1 MRMHRFAGLAVV
13 AVFLLIVVAAAV
25 PADGSSSAAG
35 NPKVAIRSEMG
46 LIVVEI
52 FADKAPVTA
61 ANFLKYVDAKL
72 YDGTVFHRT
81 VTMDNQPNDAVKIEV
96 IQGGQMPQ
104 GVTGFPAIALERT
117 SVTGLKHEDGTISM
131 ARSGPDTATASFF
144 FCIGPQPELDF
155 GGKRNK
161 DGQGFAAF
169 GKVVTGME
177 AVRKIQKAPAEGQ
190 TLKPPVKIQY
200 AARVTGPERLAV
212 QHILIAFKG
221 TIPGQDGAKVTRTK
235 EEAQALAVKL
245 FEQAKGGADFDA
257 LVKANTDDE
266 YPGIYA
272 MTNFD
277 IPPNKEQKEYSR
289 GGMVRAFGDVSFSLP
304 VGGVGL
310 AVYDPAFSKYGWH
323 IIKRIR

>member
-1 MRMHRFAGLAVV
+1 LAV
-13 AVFLLIVVAAAV
+13 AAV
-25 PADGSSSAAG
+25 CAAVVIAGPAHAALSAAE
-35 NPKVAIRSEMG
+35 NPRVAIRSELG

-52 FADKAPVTA
+52 LADKAPVTA

-72 YDGTVFHRT
+72 YDGSVFHRT
-81 VTMDNQPNDAVKIEV
+81 VTMDNQPNDTVKIEV
-96 IQGGQMPQ
+96 IQGGQVPQ
-104 GVTGFPAIALERT
+104 GVMGFPAIALERT

-131 ARSGPDTATASFF
+131 ARSTADTASASFF

-169 GKVVTGME
+169 GKVVAGMDV
-177 AVRKIQKAPAEGQ
+177 VRKIQKAPAEGQ

-200 AARVTGPERLAV
+200 AERVTGPERLAV

-221 TIPGQDGAKVTRTK
+221 SIPEPKVTRTK
-235 EEAQALAVKL
+235 EEAEALAGKL
-245 FEQAKGGADFDA
+245 FEQAKKGGDFDA

-266 YPGIYA
+266 YPGVYA
-272 MTNFD
+272 MTNFGV
-277 IPPNKEQKEYSR
+277 PPNKEAKEYSR
-289 GGMVRAFGDVSFSLP
+289 GGMVRSFGDVSFSLP

-323 IIKRIR
+323 IIKRVR

>member
-1 MRMHRFAGLAVV
+1 MRG
-13 AVFLLIVVAAAV
+13 FLTIILAAAL
-25 PADGSSSAAG
+25 PAVTAAAAPDAAQ
-35 NPKVAIRSEMG
+35 NSRVAIRSEMG

-52 FADKAPVTA
+52 CADKAPVTA

-104 GVTGFPAIALERT
+104 GAAGFPAIALERT
-117 SVTGLKHEDGTISM
+117 SVTGLRHEDGTISM

-169 GKVVTGME
+169 GKVVAGMDV
-177 AVRKIQKAPAEGQ
+177 VRKIQKAPAESQ

-200 AARVTGPERLAV
+200 AVRVNGPERLAV

-221 TIPGQDGAKVTRTK
+221 SIPEDKVTRTK
-235 EEAQALAVKL
+235 EEAEALAAKL
-245 FEQAKGGADFDA
+245 FERAKGGADFDA
-257 LVKANTDDE
+257 LVKADTDDE
-266 YPGIYA
+266 YPGVYA
-272 MTNFD
+272 MTNFGVT
-277 IPPNKEQKEYSR
+277 PNKEQKEYSR
-289 GGMVRAFGDVSFSLP
+289 GGMVRGFGDVSFGLG
-304 VGGVGL
+304 VGEVGL
-310 AVYDPAFSKYGWH
+310 AVFDPALSKYGWH
-323 IIKRIR
+323 IIKRVR

>member
-1 MRMHRFAGLAVV
+1 MRTHRIAG
-13 AVFLLIVVAAAV
+13 AAAALFCMV
-25 PADGSSSAAG
+25 LLAAGPASAAAD
-35 NPKVAIRSEMG
+35 NPKVAIRSDRG
-46 LIVVEI
+46 LIVVEVY
-52 FADKAPVTA
+52 ADKAPATA

-96 IQGGQMPQ
+96 IQGGQMPP
-104 GVTGFPAIALERT
+104 GAKGFPPILLERT
-117 SVTGLKHEDGTISM
+117 SVTGLRHEDGTISM
-131 ARSGPDTATASFF
+131 ARSGADTATASFF

-169 GKVVTGME
+169 GKVVAGMDV
-177 AVRKIQKAPAEGQ
+177 VRKIQKEPADGQ

-200 AARVTGPERLAV
+200 VERVTGSERVTV

-221 TIPGQDGAKVTRTK
+221 TIPGPDGAKITRTK
-235 EEAQALAVKL
+235 EEAEALAGKL

-266 YPGIYA
+266 YPGIYK
-272 MTNFD
+272 MSNFD
-277 IPPNKEQKEYSR
+277 LTPNKVEKEYSR
-289 GGMVRAFGDVSFSLP
+289 GGMVRAFGDVSFGLP

-323 IIKRIR
+323 IIKRIQ